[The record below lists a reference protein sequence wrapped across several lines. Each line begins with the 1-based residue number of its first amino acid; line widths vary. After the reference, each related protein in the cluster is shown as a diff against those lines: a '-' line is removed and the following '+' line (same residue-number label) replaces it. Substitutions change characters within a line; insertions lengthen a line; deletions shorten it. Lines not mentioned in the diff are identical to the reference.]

1 MKRKTV
7 DGTKKRSTGNL
18 HEHEQEHHDLENEQ
32 EHGHEV
38 VSEEKKE

>member
-18 HEHEQEHHDLENEQ
+18 HEHEQEHHENEQ
-32 EHGHEV
+32 EHGPAIEI